1 MKKTILTALCFCLS
15 ASSFAEGEKGILYNK
30 LNTEVWQLEHESP
43 AIDMENG
50 VTGIADDRGFTLQS
64 KDGKFIFKPYLFL
77 QTRGMFN
84 YYDDEG
90 LDKAYNQDNVA
101 NSGFA
106 IPYAIIGF
114 TGTTFG
120 RLDYNISV
128 NAAGSGGNVLQQ
140 AWVDYRISDA
150 ARFRV
155 GKFKTPFSHAYLT
168 TLGETLFPILP
179 TSLISSV
186 IMPYSLNAVNPSV
199 GTGFD
204 LGVSYHGVARLSRA
218 RNVKETAPGFR
229 NEWLMGYEVG
239 LWNGTGSGVNNATKT
254 LSDDWH
260 IPALLYAGRISFM
273 PWGRMPKTQ
282 GNTHM
287 LRGRHMEFA
296 VSGGLNVESESEST
310 NDSRLGLEF
319 AMLYNRWYVGFEA
332 YWMHVSFTERQKISE
347 KYNFYGG
354 YAQLGYFFLPCL
366 QGGVRWDMF
375 DRNGT
380 DRDGFLNSPG
390 VVLNYYINRCNLKL
404 TGMYQYTGRW
414 GHATQLDRDND
425 DLGIAT
431 HMATLQLQYSF

>member
-1 MKKTILTALCFCLS
+1 MKKAFIAAMLILS
-15 ASSFAEGEKGILYNK
+15 AQMHAESKSGIQYDK
-30 LNTEVWQLEHESP
+30 LNTDVWKLEHQSP
-43 AIDMENG
+43 DIDMENG

-120 RLDYNISV
+120 RLDYNICV

-140 AWVDYRISDA
+140 AWVDYKISDA
-150 ARFRV
+150 ARFRA
-155 GKFKTPFSHAYLT
+155 GKFKTPFTHAYLT

-204 LGVSYHGVARLSRA
+204 LGVSFHGIARLSRKS
-218 RNVKETAPGFR
+218 NVRETAPGFR
-229 NEWLMGYEVG
+229 KEWLMSYEAG
-239 LWNGTGSGVNNATKT
+239 LWNGTGSGVNTATKT

-260 IPALLYAGRISFM
+260 IPALLYAGRITFM
-273 PWGRMPKTQ
+273 PWGKMPKTQ

-287 LRGRHMEFA
+287 LNGRHMEFGI
-296 VSGGLNVESESEST
+296 SGGLNVESESEST
-310 NDSRLGLEF
+310 NDARLGVEF
-319 AMLYNRWYVGFEA
+319 SMLYRRWYVALEG
-332 YWMHVSFTERQKISE
+332 YWMHVGFTERQKITE
-347 KYNFYGG
+347 KYNFFGG
-354 YAQLGYFFLPCL
+354 YAQVGYFFMPCL
-366 QGGVRWDMF
+366 QAGLRWDIF

-380 DRDGFLNSPG
+380 DKDGFLNSPG

-404 TGMYQYTGRW
+404 SGMYQYTGRW

-425 DLGIAT
+425 DLGVAT
-431 HMATLQLQYSF
+431 HMATVQLQYSF